1 MNVLACFDSFKE
13 SMSAKDAGEAVKSAL
28 DDEVEIIPL
37 ADGGEGTLEAL
48 SDGLK
53 GTYYQVEVTSPNFKH
68 VCARYMIAGDLA
80 VIECAQACGL
90 DLLVENEKNALLTTS
105 LGVGEMIVDAYHH
118 GARRFMITLGGSA
131 TNDGGIGM
139 LSALGIRFLDEH
151 EQDVIPNAQGF
162 GKIAT
167 IDRNNYLFQNEEV
180 SFIAACDVEN
190 PLLGNNGATYVFG
203 PQKGLSKV
211 NLETVDQAM
220 AHYASLSEE
229 TLGQSFRDIPGTGAA
244 GGLGYAIVSFLGG
257 RLEKGFE
264 IVSEMVCLDDAIK
277 QADIIV
283 TGEGSIDRQTLSGK
297 TPYGVLM
304 HANRYHKPVVVFAG
318 KVKDV
323 HMLKEAGFQ
332 DVICIN
338 EEIKD
343 LATMLKEGPKSLG
356 KAVRRYFYEN
366 R

>member
-1 MNVLACFDSFKE
+1 MKVLACFDSFKE
-13 SMSAKDAGEAVKSAL
+13 SMSAKSAGEAVQRAL
-28 DDEVEIIPL
+28 DDDVEIIPL

-68 VCARYMIAGDLA
+68 VMARYMVAGEFA

-90 DLLVENEKNALLTTS
+90 DLLKEDEKNALHTTS
-105 LGVGEMIVDAYHH
+105 LGVGEMIVDAFHH

-139 LSALGIRFLDEH
+139 LTALGIRFLDAH
-151 EQDVIPNAQGF
+151 HQPVSPSAQGL
-162 GKIAT
+162 GKITA
-167 IDRNNYLFQNEEV
+167 IDRSHYLFRNVEV

-190 PLLGNNGATYVFG
+190 PLLGNNGATYIFG
-203 PQKGLSKV
+203 PQKGLQEEC
-211 NLETVDQAM
+211 LETIDQDM
-220 AHYASLSEE
+220 AHYASLSEQE
-229 TLGQSFRDIPGTGAA
+229 LGKCYRDIPGTGAA
-244 GGLGYAIVSFLGG
+244 GGLGYAIVSYLGG

-264 IVSEMVCLDDAIK
+264 IVSKMVHLDDAISK
-277 QADIIV
+277 ADVIV
-283 TGEGSIDRQTLSGK
+283 TGEGSTDQQTLSGK

-304 HANRYHKPVVVFAG
+304 HAKRYSKPVVVFAG
-318 KVKDV
+318 KVKDAA
-323 HMLKEAGFQ
+323 MLKEAGFQ

-343 LATMLKEGPKSLG
+343 LATMLKEGPMHLER
-356 KAVRRYFYEN
+356 AVRRYFDEN
-366 R
+366 C

>member
-1 MNVLACFDSFKE
+1 MKVLACFDSFKE
-13 SMSAKDAGEAVKSAL
+13 SMSAKSAGEEVQRAL
-28 DDEVEIIPL
+28 DDDVEIIPL

-53 GTYYQVEVTSPNFKH
+53 GTYYHVEVTSPNFKR
-68 VCARYMIAGDLA
+68 VIARYMIADDLA

-90 DLLVENEKNALLTTS
+90 DLLEEEEKNALYTTS
-105 LGVGEMIVDAYHH
+105 LGVGEMIVDAFHH

-139 LSALGIRFLDEH
+139 LTALGICFLDGH
-151 EQDVIPNAQGF
+151 HQPVSPNAQGL
-162 GKIAT
+162 GEIVS
-167 IDRNNYLFQNEEV
+167 IDRSHYLFQNEDV

-190 PLLGNNGATYVFG
+190 PLLGPHGATYVFG
-203 PQKGLSKV
+203 PQKGLQEER
-211 NLETVDQAM
+211 LECVDQAM
-220 AHYASLSEE
+220 AHYALLSEE
-229 TLGQSFRDIPGTGAA
+229 ALGKCYREIPGTGAA
-244 GGLGYAIVSFLGG
+244 GGLGYAIVSYLGG

-264 IVSEMVCLDDAIK
+264 IVSQMVHLDEAIK
-277 QADIIV
+277 KADVVV
-283 TGEGSIDRQTLSGK
+283 TGEGSIDQQTLSGK

-304 HANRYHKPVVVFAG
+304 HAKRYHKPVVVFAG

-323 HMLKEAGFQ
+323 ALLKEAGFM

-343 LATMLKEGPKSLG
+343 LATMLKEGPMHLER
-356 KAVRRYFYEN
+356 AVRRYFDEN
-366 R
+366 C